1 MAGNHRSR
9 CCNVPSHPFSF
20 GVLPEKKVTGILAI
34 GLESQE
40 SDMYAGGIRTR
51 DPINGSKIC
60 ALTCTHCVE
69 RDDNLLPLQRWWE
82 M

>member
-40 SDMYAGGIRTR
+40 SDMYAGGLEPATRLLGRQRSDPSLKRTR
-51 DPINGSKIC
+51 HLDFPSDVGKI
-60 ALTCTHCVE
+60 
-69 RDDNLLPLQRWWE
+69 
-82 M
+82 

>member
-1 MAGNHRSR
+1 MAGNYRSR
-9 CCNVPSHPFSF
+9 CCNVPSHTFSF
-20 GVLPEKKVTGILAI
+20 GVLPEKKVTGILAV

-40 SDMYAGGIRTR
+40 SDCTR
-51 DPINGSKIC
+51 VAFEPATRLMGRLSSGV
-60 ALTCTHCVE
+60 VE

>member
-9 CCNVPSHPFSF
+9 CCDVPSHPFSF
-20 GVLPEKKVTGILAI
+20 GVLPEKKVTGILAV

-51 DPINGSKIC
+51 DPINGEHFK
-60 ALTCTHCVE
+60 H
-69 RDDNLLPLQRWWE
+69 
-82 M
+82 